1 MAGFELVLGF
11 YAFKNPNAE
20 HVTYAFGMWLY
31 KCSFW
36 GRSLITL
43 DFADDQSLIFTIA

>member
-1 MAGFELVLGF
+1 
-11 YAFKNPNAE
+11 
-20 HVTYAFGMWLY
+20 MWLY

-43 DFADDQSLIFTIA
+43 DFADDQTWIFYHLNGFGSKD